1 MDSNE
6 HLWIV
11 ILAAGEGLRV
21 QNLTRDRSGAPA
33 PKQYSLVG
41 GRTTLL
47 GATLARARRL
57 APCDRIVAVVAGHH
71 RHWWETELADLPASN
86 IVIQPENRGTAAGI
100 LLPVLRITE
109 RDPDARFVILP
120 SDHGVA
126 SEKILNESIAG
137 AVTCVP
143 HPTSRVVLLGVQ
155 PDGPET
161 DYGWIVPKPRSNGRV
176 RAVVSFRE
184 KPTAEGAQAL
194 FERGGLLNSFILVAG
209 GRSLLNLF
217 ERETPVLWRLFRP
230 PQSDDHDGS
239 AITGDLSGLYDTLPT
254 LDFSRDLLERAAD
267 RLRVYAVPA
276 CGWLDLG
283 SPERLTDHL
292 IAQGRQQQARR
303 YERPNP
309 QPTRTRRWTGDTAA
323 SAL

>member
-1 MDSNE
+1 VDSYE
-6 HLWIV
+6 HLWIL
-11 ILAAGEGLRV
+11 ILAAGEGCRV
-21 QNLTRDRSGAPA
+21 QSLTRDRWGAPA

-71 RHWWETELADLPASN
+71 RHWWETELADLPAPN
-86 IVIQPENRGTAAGI
+86 IVVQPKNRGTAAGI

-109 RDPDARFVILP
+109 RDPDARLVILP

-126 SEKILNESIAG
+126 SENTLHDAIAG

-143 HPTSRVVLLGVQ
+143 HPTSEVVLLGVQ

-161 DYGWIVPKPRSNGRV
+161 DYGWVVPKPRSNGRV

-184 KPTAEGAQAL
+184 KPTAEGAQSL

-209 GRSLLNLF
+209 GRCLLNLF
-217 ERETPVLWRLFRP
+217 ERETPVLWRSFQP
-230 PQSDDHDGS
+230 AQSIDLDGS
-239 AITGDLSGLYDTLPT
+239 SIGSDLGGLYDTLPT

-267 RLRVYAVPA
+267 QLRVYTVPA

-283 SPERLTDHL
+283 TPERLTDHL
-292 IAQGRQQQARR
+292 IAQGCRQQARR
-303 YERPNP
+303 YEHPNP
-309 QPTRTRRWTGDTAA
+309 QPSRTRRWTGDTAA